1 MRVRLLTAA
10 MTVVAA
16 LALAGVV
23 GALAQSL
30 GSVDTTYCGRFI
42 NPADGA
48 RVWYYIDD
56 SGVKQDNGGR
66 YFEYAELPSGAEQIW
81 RTGTTDTDCY
91 SARTGPGTPTGTPR
105 DGYSVRGQRAVP
117 TPTPTLV
124 PTPTPSPTPQTPTP
138 TPTPSATP
146 QTQTPSP
153 MPPPTDTPD
162 ETN

>member
-16 LALAGVV
+16 LAIAGVV

-66 YFEYAELPSGAEQIW
+66 YFEYAELPSDAEQIW

-105 DGYSVRGQRAVP
+105 DGYRVRGQRAVP
-117 TPTPTLV
+117 TPTPT
-124 PTPTPSPTPQTPTP
+124 PTPIPPTDTPTPVPTATPTP
-138 TPTPSATP
+138 TPIPA
-146 QTQTPSP
+146 
-153 MPPPTDTPD
+153 TDTPTPMTPD
-162 ETN
+162 PVF

>member
-117 TPTPTLV
+117 TPTPT
-124 PTPTPSPTPQTPTP
+124 PTPI
-138 TPTPSATP
+138 
-146 QTQTPSP
+146 
-153 MPPPTDTPD
+153 PPTDTPTPVPTATPTPTLIPATD
-162 ETN
+162 TPTPMTPDPMVF